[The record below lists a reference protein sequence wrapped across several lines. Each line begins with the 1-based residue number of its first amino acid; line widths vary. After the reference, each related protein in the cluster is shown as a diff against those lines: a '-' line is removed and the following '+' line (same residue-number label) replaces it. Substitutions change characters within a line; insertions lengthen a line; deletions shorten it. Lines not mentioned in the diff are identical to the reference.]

1 MALKFKISDIDYS
14 NYVVIPKYKMQRAAE
29 YGGTEYRDG
38 WWKRHR
44 SIVRYN
50 INGSV
55 TLAFPTAELYNA
67 FVDAM
72 QSGIGAEGDYEVQAY
87 VNTTNMIHTFAA
99 YISLTTKTAITT
111 PQFGMQA
118 VCFSVTL
125 KVEER

>member
-1 MALKFKISDIDYS
+1 MFKINGVSYDEYIVEKRYTM
-14 NYVVIPKYKMQRAAE
+14 NRTPE

-44 SIVRYN
+44 SIVRYS

-72 QSGIGAEGDYEVQAY
+72 QNGIGTEGDYTVEAY
-87 VNTTNMIHTFAA
+87 VNTTNMIHTFTA
-99 YISLTTKTAITT
+99 YLTPTTKTAIATKAYDR
-111 PQFGMQA
+111 QA
-118 VCFSVTL
+118 VYFNVTL